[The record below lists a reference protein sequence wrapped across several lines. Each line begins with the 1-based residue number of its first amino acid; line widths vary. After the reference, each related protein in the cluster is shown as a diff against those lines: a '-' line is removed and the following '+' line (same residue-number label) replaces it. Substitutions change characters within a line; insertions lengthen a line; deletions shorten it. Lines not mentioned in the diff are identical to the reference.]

1 MKHALKRLAEASH
14 RLDSAMRNASA
25 LQRRR
30 KAHHRARVLKTQRID
45 VTRAEFDRLLRALTD
60 QAEMMTALRNEVEI
74 QFRRTAEMQAA
85 LDRLTAEV
93 DALATFPRPSHR
105 Q

>member
-1 MKHALKRLAEASH
+1 MKDALKRLADASH

-25 LQRRR
+25 RQQRR
-30 KAHHRARVLKTQRID
+30 KAHHRARVLKKQRID
-45 VTRAEFDRLLRALTD
+45 VTRAEFERVLRALAD

-85 LDRLTAEV
+85 LDRLTAEFDV
-93 DALATFPRPSHR
+93 QAGLPPSR
-105 Q
+105 RR